1 MINLDLRYPVGFPGL
16 GADLINTCGVKK
28 KKKKVL
34 LVAECP

>member
-1 MINLDLRYPVGFPGL
+1 MINLDLRYPGGFPGPV
-16 GADLINTCGVKK
+16 ADLINTCGAK